1 MTLRLKGE
9 YADEVRSRPLPP
21 KESIHLMSS
30 HPAAAPTGRARLSRI
45 ATALLALALA
55 GLALASTASALN
67 LPKQQNPGELAILLQ
82 LNHPKGLGNFVR
94 SVSDPQSPEYGEY
107 LTVEQLA
114 HRFGAKPAAKQAT
127 MQWLREH
134 GARGK
139 LSATGTYVTA
149 HVPAAI
155 VAQAL
160 PQIGASASSTG
171 AVADAR
177 RVPASLRGAVTAVE
191 TVGTTD
197 GAFFNDAQASKP
209 TGLGKETG
217 IEGTSILFNTG
228 TPEGCDAGRQF
239 HYPVEGLLSQLNG
252 FTPNQYLDAYGHS
265 KLHEEGFK
273 GQGKDIALVEIDGV
287 KRSDVNTFAE
297 CFGLPKPNLVIRPV
311 NIPKPLPPGEETT
324 LDVETLT
331 AAAPQL
337 EHLYV
342 YEGEGSEIG
351 MLLSIGAALGSKGH
365 HPDAIS
371 ISLGGCEA
379 GITTQLAYRDAMQ
392 EVFAVAAG
400 SGISVLVAA
409 GDTGSSECRLN
420 LETGTTAL
428 PLLAA
433 SDPATSPYVTAVGG
447 TNLQLTKSNRI
458 KEEIVWNDSPL
469 SVGAGGGGASI
480 LSKRPW
486 YQQGLLSSAGSGR
499 LVPDVAGLADSAP
512 GYTIYCTAVPDCVN
526 EVVPAGGFQTIGGTS
541 AATPL
546 FAGGVILADNY
557 ADAHNTPALGFLNP
571 LLYEAGREQ
580 KAGKSGGNVLFDVTH
595 GNNDLGRML
604 PVDAGGGNPLGGW
617 SAAVGYDMASGWGSL
632 NMPSLAKRAT
642 ARFEAAELRAQ
653 AEARRAFT
661 K

>member
-1 MTLRLKGE
+1 
-9 YADEVRSRPLPP
+9 
-21 KESIHLMSS
+21 MSS
-30 HPAAAPTGRARLSRI
+30 RPAAARTGVRLPRL
-45 ATALLALALA
+45 ATALVALALL
-55 GLALASTASALN
+55 GLALASTASAIK
-67 LPKQQNPGELAILLQ
+67 LPKQQKPGELAILLE

-94 SVSDPQSPEYGEY
+94 SVSDPQSPEYGDY
-107 LTVEQLA
+107 LTVEQIA
-114 HRFGAKPAAKQAT
+114 NRFGAKKSAKKAT

-134 GARGK
+134 GAQGK
-139 LSATGTYVTA
+139 ISPTGTYVTA
-149 HVPAAI
+149 QVPAS
-155 VAQAL
+155 VAAAAL
-160 PQIGASASSTG
+160 PAIGASASSTG
-171 AVADAR
+171 QVANAR

-191 TVGTTD
+191 TVGTKD
-197 GAFFNDAQASKP
+197 GAFYNGQASKP
-209 TGLGKETG
+209 SGLGKETG
-217 IEGTSILFNTG
+217 LGGSSVLLNTG
-228 TPEGCDAGRQF
+228 TPEGCEAGREF
-239 HYPVEGLLSQLNG
+239 HYPVEGLDKLNG
-252 FTPNQYLDAYGHS
+252 FTPNEYLDAYGHS
-265 KLHEEGFK
+265 TLHKEGFK

-287 KRSDVNTFAE
+287 KRSDVKAFAQ

-311 NIPKPLPPGEETT
+311 GVPKPLAPGEETT

-351 MLLSIGAALGSKGH
+351 ILLSLGAALGSKGH

-447 TNLQLTKSNRI
+447 TNLQLTKGNKI

-486 YQQGLLSSAGSGR
+486 YQQGLLSSMGSGR
-499 LVPDVAGLADSAP
+499 LVPDVAGLADALP
-512 GYTIYCTAVPDCVN
+512 GYTIYCTAAECRN
-526 EVVPAGGFQTIGGTS
+526 EFLPEGGFQTIGGTS

-580 KAGKSGGNVLFDVTH
+580 MGGKAGGNVLYDVTH
-595 GNNDLGRML
+595 GNDDLGTLL
-604 PVDAGGGNPLGGW
+604 PADAGGGSPLGGW
-617 SAAVGYDMASGWGSL
+617 SARVGYDMASGWGSL
-632 NMPSLAKRAT
+632 NMPNLAKRAT
-642 ARFEAAELRAQ
+642 ARFEDANLRAQ
-653 AEARRAFT
+653 AEARHQATRG
-661 K
+661 

>member
-1 MTLRLKGE
+1 
-9 YADEVRSRPLPP
+9 
-21 KESIHLMSS
+21 MSS
-30 HPAAAPTGRARLSRI
+30 HSAAAPVRRTRLSRL
-45 ATALLALALA
+45 ATALVALALA
-55 GLALASTASALN
+55 GLALAATASAIN
-67 LPKQQNPGELAILLQ
+67 LPKQKKPGELAILLE

-94 SVSDPQSPEYGEY
+94 SVSDPKSPQYGEY

-114 HRFGAKPAAKQAT
+114 HRFGAKKSAKKAT

-134 GARGK
+134 GAHGK
-139 LSATGTYVTA
+139 ISATGTYVTA
-149 HVPAAI
+149 KVPAA
-155 VAQAL
+155 VAAKAL
-160 PQIGASASSTG
+160 PAIGASASSTG
-171 AVADAR
+171 EIANAR

-191 TVGTTD
+191 TVGTEA
-197 GAFFNDAQASKP
+197 GAFYNHAGGSKP
-209 TGLGKETG
+209 SELGKETG
-217 IEGTSILFNTG
+217 LKGTSILFNTG
-228 TPEGCDAGRQF
+228 TPEGCEAGREV
-239 HYPVEGLLSQLNG
+239 HLPVEGLDKFNG
-252 FTPNQYLDAYGHS
+252 FTPNEYLDAYGHTA
-265 KLHEEGFK
+265 LHEEGFK
-273 GQGKDIALVEIDGV
+273 GQGKNIALIEIDGV
-287 KRSDVNTFAE
+287 KRSDVNTFAK

-311 NIPKPLPPGEETT
+311 GIPKPLEPGEETT

-342 YEGEGSEIG
+342 YEGDGSEIG
-351 MLLSIGAALGSKGH
+351 ILLSLGAALGSKGH

-379 GITTQLAYRDAMQ
+379 SLTTQLAYRDAMQ

-447 TNLQLTKSNRI
+447 TNVQLTKKNKI

-469 SVGAGGGGASI
+469 TVGAGGGGASI

-486 YQQGLLSSAGSGR
+486 YQQGLINSAGSGR
-499 LVPDVAGLADSAP
+499 LVPDVAGLADSLP
-512 GYTIYCTAVPDCVN
+512 GYTIYCTAAECRNPILP
-526 EVVPAGGFQTIGGTS
+526 EGGFQTIGGTS

-580 KAGKSGGNVLFDVTH
+580 MAGKTGGKVLLDVMH
-595 GNNDLGRML
+595 GNNDLGKLL
-604 PVDAGGGNPLGGW
+604 PADAGGGKPLGGW
-617 SAAVGYDMASGWGSL
+617 SARVGYDMASGWGSL
-632 NMPSLAKRAT
+632 NMPNLAKRAT

-653 AEARRAFT
+653 NEARHAAEARQKA
-661 K
+661 KAKS

>member
-1 MTLRLKGE
+1 
-9 YADEVRSRPLPP
+9 
-21 KESIHLMSS
+21 MSS
-30 HPAAAPTGRARLSRI
+30 HPSAAPTGRVRLSRL

-55 GLALASTASALN
+55 GLALAGTASAIK
-67 LPKQQNPGELAILLQ
+67 LPQQKKPGELAVLLQ

-94 SVSDPQSPEYGEY
+94 SVSDPKSPEYGDY
-107 LTVEQLA
+107 LTVEQIA
-114 HRFGAKPAAKQAT
+114 HRFGAKGSAKKET

-134 GARGK
+134 GAHGT
-139 LSATGTYVTA
+139 LSPTGTYVTA
-149 HVPAAI
+149 NIPAAV
-155 VAQAL
+155 VASAL
-160 PQIGASASSTG
+160 PAIGASASSTG
-171 AVADAR
+171 AISNAR
-177 RVPASLRGAVTAVE
+177 RVPADLRGVVTSIE
-191 TVGTTD
+191 TVGTKP
-197 GAFFNDAQASKP
+197 GAFHTAAPKQPK
-209 TGLGKETG
+209 GLGKETG
-217 IEGTSILFNTG
+217 LKGTSVLLNTG
-228 TPEGCDAGRQF
+228 TPEGCDAGREF
-239 HYPVEGLLSQLNG
+239 HYPVEGLDKLNG
-252 FTPNQYLDAYGHS
+252 FTPNQYLDAYGHTA
-265 KLHEEGFK
+265 LHEEGFK
-273 GQGKDIALVEIDGV
+273 GQGKNIALVEIDGV
-287 KRSDVNTFAE
+287 KRSDVNTFAK

-311 NIPKPLPPGEETT
+311 GIPKPLAPGEETT

-342 YEGEGSEIG
+342 YEGEGSELGI
-351 MLLSIGAALGSKGH
+351 LLSLGAALGSKGH

-379 GITTQLAYRDAMQ
+379 SLTTQLAYRDAMQ

-447 TNLQLTKSNRI
+447 TNLQLTKSNGI

-469 SVGAGGGGASI
+469 TVGAGGGGASI

-486 YQQGLLSSAGSGR
+486 YQQGLINSAGSGR
-499 LVPDVAGLADSAP
+499 LVPDVAGLADSLP
-512 GYTIYCTAVPDCVN
+512 GYTIYCTAAECRN
-526 EVVPAGGFQTIGGTS
+526 EILPEGGFQTIGGTS

-580 KAGKSGGNVLFDVTH
+580 MDGKTGGKVLLDVIH
-595 GNNDLGRML
+595 GNNDLGRVL
-604 PVDAGGGNPLGGW
+604 PADAGGGKPLGGW
-617 SAAVGYDMASGWGSL
+617 SARIGYDMASGWGSL
-632 NMPSLAKRAT
+632 NMPNLAKRAS
-642 ARFEAAELRAQ
+642 ARFEAANLRAQ
-653 AEARRAFT
+653 AEARHAAEARQKA
-661 K
+661 KAKS

>member
-1 MTLRLKGE
+1 
-9 YADEVRSRPLPP
+9 
-21 KESIHLMSS
+21 MSS
-30 HPAAAPTGRARLSRI
+30 LVSSARGRTRLPRL
-45 ATALLALALA
+45 ATALVALALT
-55 GLALASTASALN
+55 GLALASTASAIN
-67 LPKQQNPGELAILLQ
+67 LPKQGKPGELAVLLE

-94 SVSDPQSPEYGEY
+94 SVSDPRSPEYGEY
-107 LTVEQLA
+107 LTVEQIA
-114 HRFGAKPAAKQAT
+114 HRFGAKKSAKQAT

-134 GARGK
+134 GARGRI
-139 LSATGTYVTA
+139 SPTGTFVTA
-149 HVPAAI
+149 HVPASV

-160 PQIGASASSTG
+160 PQIGASASSAG
-171 AVADAR
+171 AVANAR

-191 TVGTTD
+191 TVGTED
-197 GAFFNDAQASKP
+197 GAFYNDAAKP
-209 TGLGKETG
+209 SGLGKETG
-217 IEGTSILFNTG
+217 IDGTSVLYNTG
-228 TPEGCDAGRQF
+228 TPQGCDAGREF
-239 HYPVEGLLSQLNG
+239 HFPVEGLLSQLNG
-252 FTPNQYLDAYGHS
+252 FTPNEYLDAYGHS

-273 GQGKDIALVEIDGV
+273 GQGKNIALVEIDGV
-287 KRSDVNTFAE
+287 KRSDVDAFAQ
-297 CFGLPKPNLVIRPV
+297 CFGLRKPNLVIRPV
-311 NIPKPLPPGEETT
+311 AIPKPLAPGEETT

-342 YEGEGSEIG
+342 YEGEGSELGI
-351 MLLSIGAALGSKGH
+351 LLSVGAALGSKGH

-379 GITTQLAYRDAMQ
+379 NITTQLAYRDAMQ

-420 LETGTTAL
+420 LESGTTAL

-458 KEEIVWNDSPL
+458 KEEIVWNDAPL
-469 SVGAGGGGASI
+469 AVGGGGGGASI

-486 YQQGLLSSAGSGR
+486 YQQGLINGAGSGR
-499 LVPDVAGLADSAP
+499 LVPDVAGLADALP
-512 GYTIYCTAVPDCVN
+512 GYTIYCTAAECRN
-526 EVVPAGGFQTIGGTS
+526 EILPEGGFQTIGGTS

-557 ADAHNTPALGFLNP
+557 ADAHESPALGFLNP

-580 KAGKSGGNVLFDVTH
+580 MTGKSGGNVLFDVTH
-595 GNNDLGRML
+595 GNDDLGRLL
-604 PVDAGGGNPLGGW
+604 PADAGGGQPLGGW
-617 SAAVGYDMASGWGSL
+617 SARAGYDMASGWGSL
-632 NMPSLAKRAT
+632 NVPNLAKRAT

-653 AEARRAFT
+653 KEARRAST

>member
-1 MTLRLKGE
+1 
-9 YADEVRSRPLPP
+9 
-21 KESIHLMSS
+21 MSS
-30 HPAAAPTGRARLSRI
+30 FPAAAPTGRARLSRL
-45 ATALLALALA
+45 ATALVALALV
-55 GLALASTASALN
+55 GLAMASAASAIK
-67 LPKQQNPGELAILLQ
+67 LPKQQNPGELAVLLE

-107 LTVEQLA
+107 LTVEQIA
-114 HRFGAKPAAKQAT
+114 QRFGAKKSAEKAT

-134 GARGK
+134 GAHGT
-139 LSATGTYVTA
+139 LSPTGTFVTA
-149 HVPAAI
+149 RVPAA
-155 VAQAL
+155 VAAAAL
-160 PQIGASASSTG
+160 PAVGASASSTG
-171 AVADAR
+171 QVANAR

-191 TVGTTD
+191 TVGTED
-197 GAFFNDAQASKP
+197 GAFYNDAQASKP
-209 TGLGKETG
+209 SGLGKETG
-217 IEGTSILFNTG
+217 LKGTSILLNTG
-228 TPEGCDAGRQF
+228 TPEGCDAGREF
-239 HYPVEGLLSQLNG
+239 HLPVEGLDKLNG
-252 FTPNQYLDAYGHS
+252 FTPNEYLDAYGHS
-265 KLHEEGFK
+265 TLHKEGFK
-273 GQGKDIALVEIDGV
+273 GQGKNIALVEIDGV
-287 KRSDVNTFAE
+287 KRSDVNAFAK
-297 CFGLPKPNLVIRPV
+297 CFGLPNPNLVIRPV
-311 NIPKPLPPGEETT
+311 GVPKPLAPGEETT

-342 YEGEGSEIG
+342 YEGEGSELGI
-351 MLLSIGAALGSKGH
+351 LLSIGAALGSKGH

-379 GITTQLAYRDAMQ
+379 NITTQLAYRDAMQ

-447 TNLQLTKSNRI
+447 TNLQLTKKNKI
-458 KEEIVWNDSPL
+458 EEEIVWNDSPL
-469 SVGAGGGGASI
+469 TVGAGGGGASI

-486 YQQGLLSSAGSGR
+486 YQQGLINGAGSGR
-499 LVPDVAGLADSAP
+499 LIPDVAGLADALP
-512 GYTIYCTAVPDCVN
+512 GYTIYCTAAECRN
-526 EVVPAGGFQTIGGTS
+526 ELLPEGGFQTIGGTS

-580 KAGKSGGNVLFDVTH
+580 KAGKGGGNVLFDVTH
-595 GNNDLGRML
+595 GNNDLGTLL
-604 PVDAGGGNPLGGW
+604 PADAGGGKPLGGW
-617 SAAVGYDMASGWGSL
+617 PARIGYDMASGWGSL
-632 NMPSLAKRAT
+632 NMPNLAKRAT
-642 ARFEAAELRAQ
+642 ARFENAELRAQ
-653 AEARRAFT
+653 AEARAAA
-661 K
+661 KK